1 VFLDIRRITMSEL
14 ETLQG
19 RLDVIERK
27 LDEAIR
33 RLPAEGDTAKVRR
46 RSRASRIFWG
56 VFVFALGLI
65 WLGQNFGIEWLSGLR
80 FWPVAVIVFGLFLI
94 FGDRNW

>member
-1 VFLDIRRITMSEL
+1 MSDL
-14 ETLQG
+14 ETLQN
-19 RLDVIERK
+19 RLDAIEHK
-27 LDEAIR
+27 LDDLVKQFSTESTVAKIR
-33 RLPAEGDTAKVRR
+33 KRGRTG
-46 RSRASRIFWG
+46 RIFWG
-56 VFVFALGLI
+56 IFICALGFI

>member
-1 VFLDIRRITMSEL
+1 MSDL

-19 RLDVIERK
+19 RLDAIERK

-33 RLPAEGDTAKVRR
+33 RFPAEGDAAKVRR
-46 RSRASRIFWG
+46 RSRTGHIFWG
-56 VFVFALGLI
+56 IFVFALGLI
-65 WLGQNFGIEWLSGLR
+65 WLGQNFGIEWLNGLK

-94 FGDRNW
+94 FGDRKL

>member
-1 VFLDIRRITMSEL
+1 MSDL

-19 RLDVIERK
+19 RLDAIERK
-27 LDEAIR
+27 LDDVIR
-33 RLPAEGDTAKVRR
+33 RVPVEGDTAKVRR
-46 RSRASRIFWG
+46 RGRVGRIFWG

-65 WLGQNFGIEWLSGLR
+65 WLGQNVGIEWLIGLK
-80 FWPVAVIVFGLFLI
+80 FWPVAVSVFGLFLI